1 MAARSR
7 PRAGQLKD
15 DFDEERNIWNSIRR
29 DAQKVDEMLVRSM
42 NIALLFFGKLDGQ
55 GACDSK

>member
-7 PRAGQLKD
+7 PRGGQIKD

-29 DAQKVDEMLVRSM
+29 DAQKVDEMLVFAPVS
-42 NIALLFFGKLDGQ
+42 
-55 GACDSK
+55 